1 MRATVLWE
9 EVEERGAN
17 GIGGEAAVWPSSDAP
32 FAGHSCYVRCVCM
45 CCVPMAGAGEGGVKV
60 AVRKGKKRKGEVVL
74 GIGRK
79 RKGKERGG
87 RAITWPSCCR

>member
-1 MRATVLWE
+1 
-9 EVEERGAN
+9 
-17 GIGGEAAVWPSSDAP
+17 
-32 FAGHSCYVRCVCM
+32 M

>member
-1 MRATVLWE
+1 M
-9 EVEERGAN
+9 G
-17 GIGGEAAVWPSSDAP
+17 GGGGERRQRHRGGMRLPSGPSDVS

-45 CCVPMAGAGEGGVKV
+45 CCVPMAGAGEGWVKV
-60 AVRKGKKRKGEVVL
+60 AVRKGKKRKGEVVF

>member
-1 MRATVLWE
+1 
-9 EVEERGAN
+9 
-17 GIGGEAAVWPSSDAP
+17 
-32 FAGHSCYVRCVCM
+32 M
-45 CCVPMAGAGEGGVKV
+45 CCVPMAGAGEDWVKLV
-60 AVRKGKKRKGEVVL
+60 VRKGKKRKGEVVL

>member
-1 MRATVLWE
+1 M
-9 EVEERGAN
+9 G
-17 GIGGEAAVWPSSDAP
+17 GGGGERHQRNRGKKVAIWPLSDIS
-32 FAGHSCYVRCVCM
+32 FAGHLCYVRCVCM
-45 CCVPMAGAGEGGVKV
+45 CCVPMAGAGEDWVKLV
-60 AVRKGKKRKGEVVL
+60 VRKGKKRKGEVVL